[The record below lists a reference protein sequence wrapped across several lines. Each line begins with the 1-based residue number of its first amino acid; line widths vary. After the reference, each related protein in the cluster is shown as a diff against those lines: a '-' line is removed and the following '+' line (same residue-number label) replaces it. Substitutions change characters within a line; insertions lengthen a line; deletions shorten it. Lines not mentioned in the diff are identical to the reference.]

1 CRCFHQ
7 LSQSVLQL
15 FVGSDLD
22 RSSGL
27 DRRHRAMAAQRAA
40 STDFGVKLDD
50 RTRIEV
56 LDLACWAPDRSVPH
70 VDLELGLRKSC
81 AVAADPWLASDRAAA
96 SEDILDEHASD
107 VSAIDVERSDGVA
120 PAQLT
125 DVVAQTGCPLF
136 LRTVRRRECASQN
149 EIRIEIGGEVT
160 LVAVEAFALALPP
173 VAHVAIFDR
182 HAPVL
187 GNTDPDAR
195 SAIVRIGLEILGANL
210 PQRREVVRQRRL
222 AQFGW

>member
-1 CRCFHQ
+1 AQAAIASTTTLLAAEVSETMLYRHALPKRLSACRCFHQ

-107 VSAIDVERSDGVA
+107 VSAIDVERS
-120 PAQLT
+120 
-125 DVVAQTGCPLF
+125 
-136 LRTVRRRECASQN
+136 
-149 EIRIEIGGEVT
+149 
-160 LVAVEAFALALPP
+160 
-173 VAHVAIFDR
+173 
-182 HAPVL
+182 
-187 GNTDPDAR
+187 
-195 SAIVRIGLEILGANL
+195 
-210 PQRREVVRQRRL
+210 
-222 AQFGW
+222 